1 MKEKIKNI
9 IKKVKKGIE
18 NNNKRIRWEVRY
30 NNLEKKYNL
39 ALQEIEMLKKQLN
52 EDNNIMIIEDKNKYI
67 KTLQKQ
73 RDNLRKENLELINRG

>member
-1 MKEKIKNI
+1 MKLNKIKNE
-9 IKKVKKGIE
+9 IKKYIEE
-18 NNNKRIRWEVRY
+18 NNKKVRWEVRY
-30 NNLEKKYNL
+30 NNLEKKYNS

>member
-9 IKKVKKGIE
+9 IKKVNRGIE

-30 NNLEKKYNL
+30 NNLEKKYNS

-67 KTLQKQ
+67 KILQKQ